1 MKTEVIYTDGS
12 VSEFHEDGGSSHSG
26 YGAIERLRIL
36 TAISALKIYIKYD
49 GNMQLTANG
58 AHNAVKYV
66 IEPLTGKKYK
76 RSMKGKAE
84 ALADAE
90 YLLAA
95 IEGAAVVW
103 EGDDE

>member
-12 VSEFHEDGGSSHSG
+12 MSEFHEEGGSSHVG
-26 YGAIERLRIL
+26 YGAIERLRLL
-36 TAISALKIYIKYD
+36 TAISALKIYIKWD
-49 GNMQLTANG
+49 GKMQLTANG
-58 AHNAVKYV
+58 AQNSIKNV
-66 IEPLTGKKYK
+66 IEPLTGKSYK
-76 RSMKGKAE
+76 RSMNGKRE

-103 EGDDE
+103 DGNE